1 MQALP
6 HGRIQSLPQVSTSST
21 PRSVSEF
28 SVSSGDSGPPQ
39 RTLPA
44 HVHEALDKYGF
55 TADSSGVVT
64 WQTGH
69 QNHPRHWP
77 FLRKAY
83 DSSIIIIL
91 EFFMTLISNT
101 GSSIA
106 LEASDQLRVSRQT
119 ALFCFTT
126 VYLLGQAFGG
136 LIFPPIC
143 ESFGG
148 RTIYVS
154 STFGFA
160 MACLLMAAWPTLP
173 VIVIGRLFSGAMS
186 AMPAVVA
193 TGSIE
198 NMWAIQARTWLIYLW
213 IAAAVLGLAL
223 GPPTAT
229 YIATS
234 EYGWPWIFYAS
245 TVITF
250 IFALL
255 CLAMQESR
263 PSQLLREKV
272 KVVSRQTSCSDLSI
286 HDRDCP
292 PSTRAFFRDA
302 LLMPLRLFFTE
313 PIVFLTSIMA
323 ATVYGVSY
331 LFSEAL
337 SHIYVVSYGFDHRQA
352 SLVFLLIGAGVIFS
366 ILPRL
371 YDTHIT
377 NKRLKRNQT
386 IEPEDKLFGFY
397 IAAPMLAIG
406 LWWFAWSVP
415 PLVEGVS
422 AWVSIASL
430 SFFGFAVVEF
440 DCVLSGY
447 LTDVYATYAAS
458 ANAPMAFLRAT
469 MSGTFPLFGTQMFK
483 GLGNNSALFIL
494 AGLATAYCGIAA
506 LFGVFGASVRRR
518 SPFAE
523 LTWATAQDDSGGLNE
538 RKHTRTNHQD
548 SLDKAEPMAWI

>member
-1 MQALP
+1 MQSTQSGQLQALP
-6 HGRIQSLPQVSTSST
+6 QATAAT

-28 SVSSGDSGPPQ
+28 SMSSSGASLPEK
-39 RTLPA
+39 TLPA
-44 HVHEALDKYGF
+44 HVHEALHKHGF
-55 TADSSGVVT
+55 TADSCGVVT

-69 QNHPRHWP
+69 HKHPRHWP

-106 LEASDQLRVSRQT
+106 LEASGQLQVSHET

-126 VYLLGQAFGG
+126 VYLLGQALGG
-136 LIFPPIC
+136 LVFPPIC

-160 MACLLMAAWPTLP
+160 VACLLMAAWPTIP
-173 VIVIGRLFSGAMS
+173 MIVVGRLFSGAMS

-198 NMWAIQARTWLIYLW
+198 NMWDIQARTWLIYLW
-213 IAAAVLGLAL
+213 IAGAVLGLAL
-223 GPPTAT
+223 GPSTAT

-234 EYGWPWIFYAS
+234 EHGWPWIFYAS

-286 HDRDCP
+286 DDRDRL

-337 SHIYVVSYGFDHRQA
+337 THIYVDSYGFDHRQA
-352 SLVFLLIGAGVIFS
+352 SLVYLSIGVGVIFS

-371 YDTHIT
+371 YDIHIT
-377 NKRLKRNQT
+377 NKRLKRNQI

-397 IAAPMLAIG
+397 VAAPILTIG
-406 LWWFAWSVP
+406 LWWFAASVP
-415 PLVEGVS
+415 PLVHGVS

-430 SFFGFAVVEF
+430 AFFGFAVVEF

-447 LTDVYATYAAS
+447 LTDAYATYAAS
-458 ANAPMAFLRAT
+458 ANAPMAFLRAA
-469 MSGTFPLFGTQMFK
+469 MSGTFPLFGTQIFQ
-483 GLGNNSALFIL
+483 GLGNNNALFIL

-518 SPFAE
+518 SRFAE
-523 LTWATAQDDSGGLNE
+523 MTWATAQDDTRGLDARNGAMDHE
-538 RKHTRTNHQD
+538 SSFEK
-548 SLDKAEPMAWI
+548 S